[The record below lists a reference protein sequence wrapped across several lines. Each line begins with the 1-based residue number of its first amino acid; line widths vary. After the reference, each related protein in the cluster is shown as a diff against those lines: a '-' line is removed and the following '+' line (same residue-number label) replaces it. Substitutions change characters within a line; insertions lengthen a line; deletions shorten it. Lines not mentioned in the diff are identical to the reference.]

1 LNCALLLSTRVQ
13 KRVMVMVMVMVEAG
27 ARKESSFGVALGVL
41 LRGLLSTAP
50 LYMK

>member
-13 KRVMVMVMVMVEAG
+13 KRVMVMVMVEAG